1 MKALYWSFFSA
12 LGWAVLAMT
21 FTPTKSLAA
30 NPQHVSQ
37 LETTGQCESCDLSG
51 AIFVGIDFSEVQVN
65 LQNANLNGAN
75 FTGAIMPKVN
85 LSGTSAVGSTFFG
98 ADLQGATLKNTNLL
112 YANLVKAK
120 LNNAILEKTDLYS
133 ANLAEADLSGAKVTK
148 TNFVGANIYKMQYS
162 PAIKDATLGNSFKSD
177 RPNAQRVLRN
187 GTTIIEKITGDRTLE
202 SGRSHKRRYRIPGWI
217 GKPPTSTTEG
227 SRQFNLDG
235 TPLN

>member
-12 LGWAVLAMT
+12 LGWAALAT
-21 FTPTKSLAA
+21 TLTATKSLAA

-37 LETTGQCESCDLSG
+37 LESTGQCESCDLSG
-51 AIFVGIDFSEVQVN
+51 ASFVGIDFSEVQVN

-75 FTGAIMPKVN
+75 FTGATMPKVN
-85 LSGTSAVGSTFFG
+85 LNGASAIGATFFG
-98 ADLQGATLKNTNLL
+98 TDLQGATLKNTNLP
-112 YANLVKAK
+112 YSNLVKVK
-120 LNNAILEKTDLYS
+120 LNNAILEKTDFYS

-148 TNFVGANIYKMQYS
+148 TNFVGASIYKMQYS
-162 PAIKDATLGNSFKSD
+162 PSIKDANLGNSFKSD
-177 RPNAQRVLRN
+177 RPGTQRGLEN

-202 SGRSHKRRYRIPGWI
+202 SGRNKKRRYRVPGWI

-227 SRQFNLDG
+227 SRQFNSDG